1 MAHDATYLGRWRLQ
15 GARVMLTKK
24 LKIGIV
30 CPYGWDTPGGV
41 QNHIRDLAEFLIAAG
56 HDVSVLAPAIDEEK
70 LPSYVVSAGKPISI
84 PYNGAVARV
93 LFGPIAYARV
103 RQWISNGNFDLLHL
117 HEPAIPSISLLA
129 CWAAEGPMV
138 GTFHAAAKRQKV
150 IFAIGPILEP
160 AIEKLSARIAV
171 SEAARLTLTDHLET
185 DAVVIP
191 NGIYATRYAEGVA
204 QEKWQGNTI
213 GFIGRFEEPRKGLQV
228 LVDALPIISRFA
240 PDVRVLVAGPGDPK
254 DVEKHIDPQLRKR
267 FEFLGR
273 ISEEEKADFMSSVSL
288 YVAPNTGGESFGIIL
303 AEALA
308 GGACVVA
315 SDIPAFDSLL
325 GGGEYGALFESENS
339 TDLAKVVIDLLRDDS
354 KRNELAAAG
363 KARSE
368 LFDWDVVAD
377 QIFSIYEMAMVG
389 SDGVT
394 LSSDNRSWNRFLSRD
409 EEKK

>member
-1 MAHDATYLGRWRLQ
+1 MISE
-15 GARVMLTKK
+15 K
-24 LKIGIV
+24 LRIGIV

-41 QNHIRDLAEFLIAAG
+41 QNHVRDLAEFLIEAG
-56 HDVSVLAPAIDEEK
+56 HNVSVLAPVIDESV
-70 LPSYVVSAGKPISI
+70 LPPYVVNAGKPISI

-93 LFGPIAYARV
+93 LFGPIAFARV
-103 RQWISNGNFDLLHL
+103 RQWIASGNFDILHL

-138 GTFHAAAKRQKV
+138 GTFHAAAKHQKV
-150 IFAIGPILEP
+150 IYAIGPILEP

-171 SEAARLTLTDHLET
+171 SEAARLTLTNHLET

-191 NGIYATRYAEGVA
+191 NGIYAKRYANGLR
-204 QEKWQGNTI
+204 QDKWSGNTI

-228 LVDALPIISRFA
+228 LLDALPIIARFA
-240 PDVRVLVAGPGDPK
+240 PDVRVLVAGPGDSEEVLK
-254 DVEKHIDPQLRKR
+254 SIDPQLRHR

-273 ISEEEKADFMSSVSL
+273 ISESEKADFMSSVAI

-315 SDIPAFDSLL
+315 SDIAAFDSLL
-325 GGGEYGALFESENS
+325 GGGEFGALFTSEDS
-339 TDLAKVVIDLLRDDS
+339 TDLAKTVIDLLRDES
-354 KRNELAAAG
+354 KRNELSVKG
-363 KARSE
+363 KAHAQI
-368 LFDWDVVAD
+368 FDWEVVAD

-389 SDGVT
+389 GEKIT
-394 LSSDNRSWNRFLSRD
+394 LTSENRSWNRFLSKD
-409 EEKK
+409 GGKA